1 MKRFLVAILVLF
13 MSMNIVSLPVE
24 AGTDVNLQVAEYIMS
39 WQLDN
44 GGWSK
49 DNPDMFTRYWDGT
62 EKKAKY
68 YQRDGVT
75 PLGTIDND
83 ATVTQIEYLAAVY
96 NTTRNEKVKASILKG
111 FDFLLKMQY
120 PTGGFPQVYP
130 EQQASVS
137 LYENDATFN
146 DDATVNVLNL
156 YKKVLDK
163 NSEYNNGLI
172 STTLYN
178 QIKNSFDRGVDFI
191 LKAQVEVNGVKTVWG
206 GQHDPYTYKTTQG
219 RSFEPLSLIS
229 QESAKIV
236 EFLES
241 LNSSDPEIK
250 RSILSAK
257 IWFHETVLE
266 DVKYVRDGVNGEYF
280 IDSPGTRTWYR
291 FYEIGT
297 NNGLFGDRDGSVAYS
312 IYDISTERA
321 LGYGWAGTWGKT
333 IYYAASADD
342 YMREL
347 VALSPGVE
355 EPKEEVN
362 DDRFFSQGEWIARGN
377 SYIDENGFHFIES
390 GEDTIQSPVL
400 TSVNQGDKIT
410 IEMEITQTNRESSIL
425 VMNNEGLRSQ
435 NSEWQIGYATK
446 TRIMNFDVNADFA
459 ESDKFVAFKIDGGVN
474 GESIDVGHIDIY
486 VNGEK
491 QLFTTEEPVIEE
503 PVIEEPVIEEP
514 VIEEPVIEEPVIEE
528 PVIEEPIIEEPSYPA
543 SAIVFTQGTNN
554 TYVYD
559 NFDAVNIGDTVIIDL
574 DIIEANTAD
583 GKLVLNNKGLRSDKS
598 EWVIGNGVKSRHIEF
613 TVTKEFSSSEQF
625 LELAFIGGQ
634 TEDTLVIDNL
644 NVTFDRVVIE
654 EPVIEE
660 PVIEEPV
667 IEEPVI
673 EEPVI
678 EEPVIE
684 EPVIEEPVIEE
695 PVIEEPV
702 IEEPSYPSSAIVFT
716 DGSDDTYIYDAFD
729 TVNVGDTVII
739 DLDIIAADTVDGKLV
754 LDNKGLRSD
763 KSEWVI
769 GNGIKSRHV
778 EFTVTEE
785 FNSSDQYLALIFVG
799 GQPEDTLVIDN
810 FEVTFDRVV
819 IEEPVIE
826 EPVIEEPVIEE
837 PVIEEPEEDPGVSS
851 FSARNIE
858 FIQGSDETFETIDL
872 TAAQPGD
879 TVVVKITIGSTERE
893 LSELYLNNTGLR
905 EGTDLWKI
913 GHGVKTKTFD
923 FVINVDDLRDSDK
936 FLEFIIADGQAGES
950 IFVER
955 IEVTIN

>member
-1 MKRFLVAILVLF
+1 MR
-13 MSMNIVSLPVE
+13 
-24 AGTDVNLQVAEYIMS
+24 
-39 WQLDN
+39 
-44 GGWSK
+44 
-49 DNPDMFTRYWDGT
+49 
-62 EKKAKY
+62 
-68 YQRDGVT
+68 
-75 PLGTIDND
+75 
-83 ATVTQIEYLAAVY
+83 
-96 NTTRNEKVKASILKG
+96 
-111 FDFLLKMQY
+111 
-120 PTGGFPQVYP
+120 TG
-130 EQQASVS
+130 
-137 LYENDATFN
+137 N
-146 DDATVNVLNL
+146 
-156 YKKVLDK
+156 
-163 NSEYNNGLI
+163 
-172 STTLYN
+172 
-178 QIKNSFDRGVDFI
+178 R
-191 LKAQVEVNGVKTVWG
+191 
-206 GQHDPYTYKTTQG
+206 
-219 RSFEPLSLIS
+219 
-229 QESAKIV
+229 
-236 EFLES
+236 
-241 LNSSDPEIK
+241 
-250 RSILSAK
+250 
-257 IWFHETVLE
+257 
-266 DVKYVRDGVNGEYF
+266 
-280 IDSPGTRTWYR
+280 RT
-291 FYEIGT
+291 
-297 NNGLFGDRDGSVAYS
+297 
-312 IYDISTERA
+312 
-321 LGYGWAGTWGKT
+321 
-333 IYYAASADD
+333 
-342 YMREL
+342 
-347 VALSPGVE
+347 
-355 EPKEEVN
+355 
-362 DDRFFSQGEWIARGN
+362 GN
-377 SYIDENGFHFIES
+377 
-390 GEDTIQSPVL
+390 
-400 TSVNQGDKIT
+400 
-410 IEMEITQTNRESSIL
+410 R
-425 VMNNEGLRSQ
+425 R
-435 NSEWQIGYATK
+435 
-446 TRIMNFDVNADFA
+446 
-459 ESDKFVAFKIDGGVN
+459 
-474 GESIDVGHIDIY
+474 
-486 VNGEK
+486 
-491 QLFTTEEPVIEE
+491 
-503 PVIEEPVIEEP
+503 
-514 VIEEPVIEEPVIEE
+514 

-644 NVTFDRVVIE
+644 NVTFDRV
-654 EPVIEE
+654 
-660 PVIEEPV
+660 V

-826 EPVIEEPVIEE
+826 EPVIEEP
-837 PVIEEPEEDPGVSS
+837 EEDPGVSS

-858 FIQGSDETFETIDL
+858 FIQGSDEIFETIDL

-879 TVVVKITIGSTERE
+879 TVVVKSQLEV
-893 LSELYLNNTGLR
+893 LS
-905 EGTDLWKI
+905 
-913 GHGVKTKTFD
+913 V
-923 FVINVDDLRDSDK
+923 S
-936 FLEFIIADGQAGES
+936 
-950 IFVER
+950 
-955 IEVTIN
+955 